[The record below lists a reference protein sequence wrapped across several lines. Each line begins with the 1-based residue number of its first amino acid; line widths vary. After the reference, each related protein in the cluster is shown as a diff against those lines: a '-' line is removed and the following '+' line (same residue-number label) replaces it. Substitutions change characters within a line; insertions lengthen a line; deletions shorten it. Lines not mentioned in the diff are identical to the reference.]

1 MPSARYAQ
9 PAPPG
14 PTWPEASPP
23 CIASTGQ
30 TGRVI
35 VDCAQYRD
43 GAREKGNLPLED
55 ACEAGREDGSFV
67 WIGLHEPTTE
77 EFAAVRVEFGLHD
90 LAVEDAVNAHQRPK
104 VEVYDDT
111 VLVVLKT
118 ARYDDESESI
128 EFAELLVFVGPGF
141 VITVRHGRASAL
153 GDVRRHLERQP
164 ELLRCG
170 PMAVLHAVCD
180 RVVDDYTPAAD
191 GIDLD
196 IQQVEADVFS
206 DDRSNPAERIYKLKR
221 EVLDL
226 YRYTMPLSEALD
238 VMMRGL
244 IPHAHPELAEYF
256 RDVADHLTRV
266 VGRIEIFR
274 DLLTDALDANLAQIS
289 VRQNEDMRT
298 ISSWAAIIAVP
309 TMLAGV
315 WGMNFA
321 HMPELHW
328 VLGYPLALLGMLG
341 AAMAVY
347 RRLKRAGWLGD

>member
-1 MPSARYAQ
+1 
-9 PAPPG
+9 
-14 PTWPEASPP
+14 
-23 CIASTGQ
+23 
-30 TGRVI
+30 VI
-35 VDCAQYRD
+35 VDCALYRD
-43 GAREKGNLPLED
+43 GVRDRSDLALED
-55 ACEAGREDGSFV
+55 ACEAGREPGGFV
-67 WIGLHEPTTE
+67 WIGLHEPTAE
-77 EFAAVRVEFGLHD
+77 EFAAVRAEFELHD
-90 LAVEDAVNAHQRPK
+90 LAVEDAINAHQRPK
-104 VEVYDDT
+104 VEIYDDI

-118 ARYDDESESI
+118 ARYDDPSESI

-153 GDVRRHLERQP
+153 SQVRQQLEHQP

-170 PMAVLHAVCD
+170 PMSVLHAVCD

-196 IQQVEADVFS
+196 IQEVEADVFS

-226 YRYTMPLSEALD
+226 YRYTTPLAEALD
-238 VMMRGL
+238 LMVRGH
-244 IPHAHPELAEYF
+244 IPHAHPDLREYF
-256 RDVADHLTRV
+256 RDVADHLARV

-309 TMLAGV
+309 TMLAGI
-315 WGMNFA
+315 WGMNFR

-328 VLGYPLALLGMLG
+328 MVGYPLALASIVG
-341 AAMAVY
+341 AAVAVY
-347 RRLKRAGWLGD
+347 RRLKRAGWI